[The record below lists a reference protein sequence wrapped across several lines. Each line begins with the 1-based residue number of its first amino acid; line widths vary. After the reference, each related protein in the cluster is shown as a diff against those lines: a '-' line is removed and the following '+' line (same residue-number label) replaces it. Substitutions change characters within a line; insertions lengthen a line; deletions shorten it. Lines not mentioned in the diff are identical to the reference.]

1 MTSISSGLEYRLRAG
16 SPMPTSSP
24 GVFVLHSFMAT
35 LSSVYIDDCASSLPS
50 SSQFQGQSS
59 GGYLSA
65 SYSRLPLSEE
75 RFKGKI
81 NEGPAYVSESAGG
94 YN

>member
-1 MTSISSGLEYRLRAG
+1 MAVSDIGIQYKLRAG
-16 SPMPTSSP
+16 SPMPTATL
-24 GVFVLHSFMAT
+24 GNFVLHSFMA
-35 LSSVYIDDCASSLPS
+35 SISEVRVDNCIASLPS
-50 SSQFQGQSS
+50 SSDFRGQGGS
-59 GGYLSA
+59 YMSA

-81 NEGPAYVSESAGG
+81 NDSGAYVDEHMGG